1 MQWLILFLQILVKL
15 GESLLLVVYSWQLGS
30 CLVTSAPA
38 VGRGREMGEGGR
50 ERWVREGGRDG

>member
-38 VGRGREMGEGGR
+38 VGRGREMGEG
-50 ERWVREGGRDG
+50 DG